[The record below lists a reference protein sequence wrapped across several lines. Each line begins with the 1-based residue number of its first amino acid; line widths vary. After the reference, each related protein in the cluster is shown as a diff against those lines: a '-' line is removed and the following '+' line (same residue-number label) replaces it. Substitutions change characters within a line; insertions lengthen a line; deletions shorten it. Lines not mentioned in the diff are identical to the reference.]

1 MSQRTLTHLK
11 SGRSALKLAV
21 VSIIL
26 LVMMIQAAFGQSVK
40 VGEPAPD
47 FAVPLLD
54 GKSTVRL
61 SDFKGH
67 RVLIFTWASW

>member
-1 MSQRTLTHLK
+1 MKLNLWRETLNLI
-11 SGRSALKLAV
+11 LACLIV
-21 VSIIL
+21 L
-26 LVMMIQAAFGQSVK
+26 LMCPVAIFAQKVK
-40 VGEPAPD
+40 VGDPAPD

-61 SDFKGH
+61 SDFRGH